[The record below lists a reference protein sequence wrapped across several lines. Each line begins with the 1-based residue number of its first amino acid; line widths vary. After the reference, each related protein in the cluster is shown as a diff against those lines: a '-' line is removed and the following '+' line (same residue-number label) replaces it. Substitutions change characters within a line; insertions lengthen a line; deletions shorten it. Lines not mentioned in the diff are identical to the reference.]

1 MCHLRELKKK
11 KKKKQKKKKVPV
23 VVENDITLKDKVL

>member
-1 MCHLRELKKK
+1 LCHLRELKKK